1 MLAVEMCETD
11 SSHPSSSLPSNASL
25 PLTIDNNAAA
35 AINNPRSIRES
46 CANGAC
52 GEGCDASDGACG
64 EGDPGTE
71 PLSPLS
77 QCASYDKLN
86 RICPALG

>member
-1 MLAVEMCETD
+1 M
-11 SSHPSSSLPSNASL
+11 
-25 PLTIDNNAAA
+25 
-35 AINNPRSIRES
+35 RES

-86 RICPALG
+86 RICPALGLSTETWPAETFSSEKANKSRSLTLAWPVQQWMR